1 MSLMFTLWMDLRTFS
16 KNNEYFDVVSAIRM
30 LSNPD
35 KIMLN
40 SIGRQV
46 IDEKKED
53 IVFIAFGRV
62 TDSSTPTFEYDV
74 VLKLNKNAIQNLYSD
89 ETEFEISS
97 SDFELS
103 YLSAMQNWPKD
114 LIIENGK
121 LEFKIKES
129 IK

>member
-1 MSLMFTLWMDLRTFS
+1 
-16 KNNEYFDVVSAIRM
+16 M

-53 IVFIAFGRV
+53 IVFIAFGRI

-74 VLKLNKNAIQNLYSD
+74 VLKLNKNAIQNLNSD
-89 ETEFEISS
+89 NTEFEILS

-103 YLSAMQNWPKD
+103 YRSALQNWVKD

-129 IK
+129 IKYILNNKI